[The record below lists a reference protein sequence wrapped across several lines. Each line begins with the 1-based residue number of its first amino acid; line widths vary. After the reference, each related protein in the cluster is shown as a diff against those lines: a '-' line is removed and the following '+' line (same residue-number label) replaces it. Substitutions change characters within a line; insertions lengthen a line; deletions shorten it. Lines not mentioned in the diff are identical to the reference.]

1 MDFKEVCARIRDL
14 KIQGANNVAFAG
26 LRGFSSFASK
36 AKSGNREEFLKALEA
51 GRKELFATRPTEPMM
66 RNFILYAISR
76 AKSCKSDKVADMK
89 RAVRDTL
96 KAISENFKADSEAL
110 ENHASRLIVDGKNL
124 FTHCHSSTVMGAFKR
139 AYGFKKFSV
148 YSTETRPL
156 FQGRITAEE
165 LAKAN
170 IPAFHIVD
178 SGAAHALSKC
188 SAMFIGADAIVADG
202 SVVNKIGSNMF
213 AQAAASKNIPVYVC
227 SHSWKYDPETA
238 YAPEMIEERSPDE
251 VWPNAPSK
259 VKILNPAF
267 DVIDKRHITA
277 IVSELGVLWPAD
289 FVRQVK
295 QSFYLRDS
303 ASRD

>member
-26 LRGFSSFASK
+26 LKGFSSFAAK
-36 AKSGNREEFLKALEA
+36 AKSRDRGEFLKALEA
-51 GRKELFATRPTEPMM
+51 GKKELFATRPTEPMM
-66 RNFILYAISR
+66 RNFVLYAISR
-76 AKSCKSDKVADMK
+76 ARSCKSDNVPEMK
-89 RAVRDTL
+89 KAVRDTVKML
-96 KAISENFKADSEAL
+96 SDNFKSDSEKL
-110 ENHASRLIVDGKNL
+110 ENHAARLIVDGKNV
-124 FTHCHSSTVMGAFKR
+124 FTHCHSSSVMGVFKR

-148 YSTETRPL
+148 YNTETRPL

-170 IPAFHIVD
+170 IPVFHIVD
-178 SGAAHALSKC
+178 SGAAHVLSKC
-188 SAMFIGADAIVADG
+188 SAMFIGADAITADG

-213 AQAAASKNIPVYVC
+213 AYVAASKNIPVYVC
-227 SHSWKYDPETA
+227 SHSWKYDPETSSG
-238 YAPEMIEERSPDE
+238 PERIEERSPDE
-251 VWPNAPSK
+251 VWPDAPSK
-259 VKILNPAF
+259 VKVINPAF
-267 DVIDKRHITA
+267 DVIDKKYITA

-289 FVRQVK
+289 FVKQVK